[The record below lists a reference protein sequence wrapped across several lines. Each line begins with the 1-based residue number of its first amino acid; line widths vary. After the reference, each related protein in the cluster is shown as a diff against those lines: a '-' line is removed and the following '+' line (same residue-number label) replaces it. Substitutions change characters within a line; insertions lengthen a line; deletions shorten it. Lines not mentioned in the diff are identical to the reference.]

1 MMLWQHAH
9 GSLKIGEKPVLMGIL
24 NVTPDSFSDGG
35 SHFCLNDALAR
46 AEEMAAAG
54 AQILDV
60 GGESTRPGATPV
72 LEDEEL
78 RRVIPVIEAIHERL
92 PNMLISIDTYKA
104 RVALEALKAGAAI
117 VNDVSAGRWSPGM
130 LEVLTGSKAGYV
142 AMHSLDRPDRMQLN
156 VKYADVVAE
165 VYDFLAGLQTQLES
179 AGINPDRLAF
189 DAGIGFGKTPEHN
202 LELIAAHETW
212 RRLGRPILW
221 GISRKSFIS
230 KILNVEPDDRLSG
243 SLSLH
248 ARLLESG
255 LPQIWRVHE
264 VEEYAKFLGM
274 WFRLDLQSV
283 REHHEIKG
291 GA

>member
-9 GSLKIGEKPVLMGIL
+9 GSLEIGNRPVLMGIL
-24 NVTPDSFSDGG
+24 NITPDSFSDGG
-35 SHFCLNDALAR
+35 SHFRLGDALAR
-46 AEEMAAAG
+46 AEEMATAG
-54 AQILDV
+54 AHILDV

-72 LEDEEL
+72 EEEEEL
-78 RRVIPVIEAIHERL
+78 RRVIPVIEAIHRRL
-92 PNMLISIDTYKA
+92 PHMLISVDTYKA

-130 LEVLTGSKAGYV
+130 LEVLSNSQAGYV

-165 VYDFLAGLQTQLES
+165 VYDFLAGLQTRLES
-179 AGINPDRLAF
+179 AGINSDRLVF
-189 DAGIGFGKTPEHN
+189 DAGIGFGKSPEHN
-202 LELIAAHETW
+202 LKLIAAHETW
-212 RRLGRPILW
+212 GKLGRPILW

-230 KILNVEPDDRLSG
+230 KILNVEPDDRLTG

-264 VEEYAKFLGM
+264 VEEYAKFLDM
-274 WFRLDLQSV
+274 WFRLDL
-283 REHHEIKG
+283 H
-291 GA
+291 